1 MKWQKLNCDYI
12 ATGHYAKIEYS
23 EKYKQYVLKN
33 QMQEKKTRAMCYIIC
48 QDR

>member
-1 MKWQKLNCDYI
+1 MMYEMAKKLNCDYI

-33 QMQEKKTRAMCYIIC
+33 QMQEKRPELCAI
-48 QDR
+48 